1 MSLASQRTRTVLM
14 PSLRLILKAVDRLV
28 FTRRPMVDTSNVE
41 YLPVWKAEATAE
53 ERLLEL
59 AMIAR
64 KHPER
69 FAKMAVVY
77 VEVKPNG
84 RWEIRSIDAGMSTI
98 FEEIGILR
106 AAMSDAESRT
116 KA

>member
-1 MSLASQRTRTVLM
+1 
-14 PSLRLILKAVDRLV
+14 
-28 FTRRPMVDTSNVE
+28 MVDTSNVE

-69 FAKMAVVY
+69 FAKLMVVY
-77 VEVKPNG
+77 VEEKPDG
-84 RWEIRSIDAGMSTI
+84 RCWQIRSIGSGLTTV
-98 FEEIGILR
+98 FEEIGILN
-106 AAMSDAESRT
+106 AAMTEAEQRM
-116 KA
+116 KL